1 MTRSELINRLI
12 FNTNDSRSF
21 ILHKLKSTSFYTKS
35 QSPSLKEEKRKT
47 NEMEQIKKE
56 DFCIS

>member
-21 ILHKLKSTSFYTKS
+21 ILHELKSTYFYTKS
-35 QSPSLKEEKRKT
+35 QSLGLKEEKRKT

>member
-1 MTRSELINRLI
+1 MTLIHL
-12 FNTNDSRSF
+12 F
-21 ILHKLKSTSFYTKS
+21 STSSFYTKS
-35 QSPSLKEEKRKT
+35 QSLGLKKEKRKT